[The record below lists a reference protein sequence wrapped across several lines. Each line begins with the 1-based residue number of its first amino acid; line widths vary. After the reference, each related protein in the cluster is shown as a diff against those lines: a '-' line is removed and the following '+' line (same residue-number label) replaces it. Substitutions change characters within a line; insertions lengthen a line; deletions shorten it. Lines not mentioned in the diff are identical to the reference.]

1 MILDSKLN
9 FQSHIRETIIKAR
22 RGIGIIRFL
31 SKYVS
36 RDVLDQIYKLY
47 VRPHLDYGDIVYHRY
62 DLEFKFDFTQNWNPP
77 NTQQRLRGTN
87 TDRLYEELGWE
98 ILYYR
103 RSYRRLCHFFK
114 LRNDQRPY
122 YLYSEIPQ
130 EHNLHHILRR
140 PNVYEPNVIS
150 TNRFSHTYFQNCMR
164 EWNLSDET
172 IKNSPTI
179 SVFKRELVRL
189 VRPSKKSYFGIRDI
203 EGIRLLT
210 RLRVHFS
217 DLREHQLRH
226 KFPRS
231 SPMCLCQTGIENNEH
246 FFLHCPHHS
255 NHRKDLFDRIS
266 NVVDADIGNLSSTD
280 LCNLPLYGNSR
291 LSFDIN
297 RHVIK
302 LKITF
307 IKSTAR
313 FKQI

>member
-9 FQSHIRETIIKAR
+9 FHSHIREAIIKAR

-47 VRPHLDYGDIVYHRY
+47 VLPHLDYGDIIYHKY
-62 DLEFKFDFTQNWNPP
+62 DAEFKLDFTKKLES
-77 NTQQRLRGTN
+77 TQYSAALAVTGAWRGTN

-103 RSYRRLCHFFK
+103 RWYRRLCHFYK
-114 LRNDQRPY
+114 LRNDQRPF
-122 YLYSEIPQ
+122 YLYSEIPL
-130 EHNLHHILRR
+130 ERKHHYNLRR

-164 EWNLSDET
+164 EWNLLDET

-179 SVFKRELVRL
+179 SVFKGELVRL
-189 VRPSKKSYFGIRDI
+189 VRPSKKSYFGINDI

-217 DLREHQLRH
+217 DLREHKFRH
-226 KFPRS
+226 KFQCS

-246 FFLHCPHHS
+246 FFLHCPRHS
-255 NHRKDLFDRIS
+255 NYRKDLLDRIS
-266 NVVDADIGNLSSTD
+266 NVVDVDIGNLSSTD
-280 LCNLPLYGNSR
+280 LCNLLLYGNSR
-291 LSFDIN
+291 LSFDTN
-297 RHVIK
+297 R
-302 LKITF
+302 
-307 IKSTAR
+307 
-313 FKQI
+313 QII